1 MHNTFVRIDSTIVAS
16 RLKMARE
23 NKERSKVEVA
33 KALNIATSSMT
44 YYEQGK
50 AIPSIDKL
58 YALADYYGVTM
69 DWLCGRVNKNDTVLK
84 TEFDVAEV
92 LLAALQFE
100 GIELDVSDEGTKV
113 FNKVEVAKFA
123 LTSSSLN
130 KFFVNRFY
138 LNRIKEN
145 CVNDASEETKQ
156 AITAVVMTRQEIESM
171 YVKMLEETDLKL
183 KDGQNNMCVR
193 RDRRKYGK

>member
-1 MHNTFVRIDSTIVAS
+1 MYNPPIRIDSTIVAS
-16 RLKMARE
+16 RLRIARE
-23 NKERSKVEVA
+23 NKTLSKTEVA

-50 AIPSIDKL
+50 AVPSIDKL

-69 DWLCGRVNKNDTVLK
+69 DWLCGRVNKNDAVLK

-100 GIELDVSDEGTKV
+100 GIELDVSDEEV
-113 FNKVEVAKFA
+113 DALNKIEVAKFA
-123 LTSSSLN
+123 LTSPLLN

-145 CVNDASEETKQ
+145 HTSEETKQ
-156 AITAVVMTRQEIESM
+156 AMTEIVKTRQEIESM
-171 YVKMLEETDLKL
+171 YTKMLEETDLKL
-183 KDGQNNMCVR
+183 KDGQNNMVVR
-193 RDRRKYGK
+193 RVRGVN

>member
-1 MHNTFVRIDSTIVAS
+1 MYNTPVRIDSTIVAS
-16 RLKMARE
+16 RLKMARN
-23 NKERSKVEVA
+23 NKGFSKAEVA

-69 DWLCGRVNKNDTVLK
+69 DWLCGRVNKNDAVLK

-92 LLAALQFE
+92 LLAASQFE
-100 GIELDVSDEGTKV
+100 GIELDVSDEEV
-113 FNKVEVAKFA
+113 DALNKIEVAKFA
-123 LTSSSLN
+123 LTSPLLN

-145 CVNDASEETKQ
+145 CTSEETKK
-156 AITAVVMTRQEIESM
+156 AITKVIKTRQEIESM
-171 YVKMLEETDLKL
+171 YTKMLEETDLKL
-183 KDGQNNMCVR
+183 KDGQNNMVVR
-193 RDRRKYGK
+193 RVRGVN

>member
-1 MHNTFVRIDSTIVAS
+1 MYNTPVRIDSTIVAS
-16 RLKMARE
+16 RLKMARD
-23 NKERSKVEVA
+23 NKGFSKAEVA

-50 AIPSIDKL
+50 AVPSIDKL

-69 DWLCGRVNKNDTVLK
+69 DWLCGRINKNDAVLK

-100 GIELDVSDEGTKV
+100 GIELDVSDEDV
-113 FNKVEVAKFA
+113 DAFNKIEVAKFA
-123 LTSSSLN
+123 LTSPFLN

-145 CVNDASEETKQ
+145 YTSEETKQ
-156 AITAVVMTRQEIESM
+156 VITKVIKTRQEIESM
-171 YVKMLEETDLKL
+171 YTKMLEETDLKL
-183 KDGQNNMCVR
+183 KDGQNNMVAR
-193 RDRRKYGK
+193 RDSRKYGK

>member
-1 MHNTFVRIDSTIVAS
+1 MYNTPIRIDSTIVAS

-23 NKERSKVEVA
+23 NKSLSKTEVA

-50 AIPSIDKL
+50 AVPSIDKL

-69 DWLCGRVNKNDTVLK
+69 DWLCGRVNKNDAVLK

-100 GIELDVSDEGTKV
+100 GIELDVSDEEV
-113 FNKVEVAKFA
+113 DALNKIEVAKFA
-123 LTSSSLN
+123 LTSPLLN

-145 CVNDASEETKQ
+145 CTSEETKQ
-156 AITAVVMTRQEIESM
+156 VITEVVKTRQKIESM
-171 YVKMLEETDLKL
+171 YTKMLEETDLKL
-183 KDGQNNMCVR
+183 KDGQNNMVVR
-193 RDRRKYGK
+193 RVRGVN